1 MYSTVKTAVLSGIE
15 AIPVCVEVDISTG
28 MPVFDMVGNI
38 TSEVR
43 EAKERV
49 KTALHNYNV
58 ILPAKRVTINL
69 SPADVRKNG
78 TGFDIPIAVAIL
90 KALGII
96 NCDIDEYMFV
106 GELNLSGDVL
116 PVKGILPIVFDE
128 TQSGRS
134 KKFVVP
140 WKNYNE
146 AKLVPDEQII
156 GIKTLGDLIAIL
168 NGDKLPDIVEPA
180 CESKK
185 DHLHYPD
192 FKDVN
197 GQQLL
202 KRACETAASGMH
214 NILLVGPPGAGKTM
228 IAERMPS
235 ILPPLTEDEKL
246 EVSKVYSVC
255 GLLDNE
261 NVLLD
266 NRPFRSPHYS
276 VTQTALIGGGLKIMP
291 GEISLAHKGVLFL
304 DELVEFKGGIIDLLR
319 APMEDGHI
327 RLSRGNR
334 SIIYPADFLL
344 FAAMNPCNC
353 GYYPDM
359 QRCRCTEPTLRR
371 YFERISQPMLD
382 RIDICVEAA
391 AVKFDQ
397 IIDNSKNETSE
408 QIRCRVMTCHE
419 IQKERYKNENFSY
432 NSGIT
437 NDKLKYY
444 CFLGKKELSYME
456 NMYDRLGL
464 TARTYHKI
472 LRVARTI
479 ADMEN
484 EDNIHVRHLNEAI
497 CYRSINEKFWGS
509 CNK

>member
-1 MYSTVKTAVLSGIE
+1 
-15 AIPVCVEVDISTG
+15 
-28 MPVFDMVGNI
+28 
-38 TSEVR
+38 
-43 EAKERV
+43 
-49 KTALHNYNV
+49 
-58 ILPAKRVTINL
+58 
-69 SPADVRKNG
+69 
-78 TGFDIPIAVAIL
+78 
-90 KALGII
+90 
-96 NCDIDEYMFV
+96 
-106 GELNLSGDVL
+106 
-116 PVKGILPIVFDE
+116 
-128 TQSGRS
+128 
-134 KKFVVP
+134 
-140 WKNYNE
+140 
-146 AKLVPDEQII
+146 
-156 GIKTLGDLIAIL
+156 
-168 NGDKLPDIVEPA
+168 
-180 CESKK
+180 
-185 DHLHYPD
+185 
-192 FKDVN
+192 
-197 GQQLL
+197 
-202 KRACETAASGMH
+202 
-214 NILLVGPPGAGKTM
+214 
-228 IAERMPS
+228 
-235 ILPPLTEDEKL
+235 
-246 EVSKVYSVC
+246 
-255 GLLDNE
+255 
-261 NVLLD
+261 
-266 NRPFRSPHYS
+266 
-276 VTQTALIGGGLKIMP
+276 
-291 GEISLAHKGVLFL
+291 
-304 DELVEFKGGIIDLLR
+304 
-319 APMEDGHI
+319 
-327 RLSRGNR
+327 
-334 SIIYPADFLL
+334 
-344 FAAMNPCNC
+344 
-353 GYYPDM
+353 M

>member
-146 AKLVPDEQII
+146 AKLVPDAQII

-327 RLSRGNR
+327 RLSRGTEVLYTR
-334 SIIYPADFLL
+334 QIFCCLL
-344 FAAMNPCNC
+344 P
-353 GYYPDM
+353 
-359 QRCRCTEPTLRR
+359 
-371 YFERISQPMLD
+371 
-382 RIDICVEAA
+382 
-391 AVKFDQ
+391 
-397 IIDNSKNETSE
+397 
-408 QIRCRVMTCHE
+408 
-419 IQKERYKNENFSY
+419 
-432 NSGIT
+432 
-437 NDKLKYY
+437 
-444 CFLGKKELSYME
+444 
-456 NMYDRLGL
+456 
-464 TARTYHKI
+464 
-472 LRVARTI
+472 
-479 ADMEN
+479 
-484 EDNIHVRHLNEAI
+484 
-497 CYRSINEKFWGS
+497 
-509 CNK
+509 

>member
-1 MYSTVKTAVLSGIE
+1 
-15 AIPVCVEVDISTG
+15 
-28 MPVFDMVGNI
+28 
-38 TSEVR
+38 
-43 EAKERV
+43 
-49 KTALHNYNV
+49 
-58 ILPAKRVTINL
+58 
-69 SPADVRKNG
+69 
-78 TGFDIPIAVAIL
+78 
-90 KALGII
+90 
-96 NCDIDEYMFV
+96 
-106 GELNLSGDVL
+106 
-116 PVKGILPIVFDE
+116 
-128 TQSGRS
+128 
-134 KKFVVP
+134 
-140 WKNYNE
+140 
-146 AKLVPDEQII
+146 
-156 GIKTLGDLIAIL
+156 
-168 NGDKLPDIVEPA
+168 
-180 CESKK
+180 
-185 DHLHYPD
+185 
-192 FKDVN
+192 
-197 GQQLL
+197 
-202 KRACETAASGMH
+202 MH

-334 SIIYPADFLL
+334 SITYPADFLL